1 MRGGVKAIAREWAVA
16 IHPPLIRLC
25 GATFPPK
32 GKAKNILYKGSTTM
46 SLSIESR
53 CIHLEGDDRA
63 SRFGAVSFP
72 IYQTATFAHPA
83 LGESTGYDYS
93 RVQNPTRQQL
103 EKTVA
108 SLEQGTDAVAFS
120 SGMAAILAVME
131 LFAPGDHIVTEA
143 DLYGGTP
150 RLFHTVSEPR
160 GITFTSVSFS
170 DGSDGI
176 DRAAAAIRPETKALY
191 IETPTNPMMNVTD
204 IRAAAE
210 LAHAHGAL
218 LIVDNTFLSPYLQNP
233 LALGADIVVH
243 SGTKYLSGH
252 NDTLAGFA
260 VVKDDTLATRLREI
274 SKTIGANLAPF
285 DSWLLLRGIQTLAV
299 RMDRAG
305 ENALALAEWLK
316 TQPQVTRV
324 IYPGLPEHPGHA
336 LMKKQARGFGA
347 MLTFEVHDKR
357 DVPVL
362 LKAVKLIRFA
372 ESLGGTES
380 LLTYPLTQTHA
391 DIAPEV
397 LAANGLTDR
406 ILRLSVGI
414 ENVNDLIADLTQAF
428 AALNA

>member
-1 MRGGVKAIAREWAVA
+1 
-16 IHPPLIRLC
+16 
-25 GATFPPK
+25 
-32 GKAKNILYKGSTTM
+32 M

-170 DGSDGI
+170 DGIG
-176 DRAAAAIRPETKALY
+176 RAAAAIRPETKALY

-260 VVKDDTLATRLREI
+260 VVKDAALAARLREI

-299 RMDRAG
+299 RMDRAE

-316 TQPQVTRV
+316 LQPQVTRV
-324 IYPGLPEHPGHA
+324 IYPGLPEHLGHA
-336 LMKKQARGFGA
+336 LMQRQARGFGA
-347 MLTFEVHDKR
+347 MLSFEVHDKR

-362 LKAVKLIRFA
+362 LKTVKLIRFA

-380 LLTYPLTQTHA
+380 LLTYPITQTHA
-391 DIAPEV
+391 DVAPEV

-414 ENVNDLIADLTQAF
+414 ENVNDLIADLAQAF

>member
-1 MRGGVKAIAREWAVA
+1 
-16 IHPPLIRLC
+16 
-25 GATFPPK
+25 
-32 GKAKNILYKGSTTM
+32 M
-46 SLSIESR
+46 SLSIESQ

-170 DGSDGI
+170 DGIG
-176 DRAAAAIRPETKALY
+176 RAAAAIRPETKALY

-218 LIVDNTFLSPYLQNP
+218 LVVDNTFLSPYLQNP

-260 VVKDDTLATRLREI
+260 VVKDAALAARLREI

-299 RMDRAG
+299 RMDRAE

-316 TQPQVTRV
+316 LQPQVTRV

-336 LMKKQARGFGA
+336 LMQRQARGFGA

-362 LKAVKLIRFA
+362 LKTVKLIRFA

-380 LLTYPLTQTHA
+380 LLTYPITQTHA
-391 DIAPEV
+391 DVAPEV

-414 ENVNDLIADLTQAF
+414 ENVNDLITDLAQAF

>member
-1 MRGGVKAIAREWAVA
+1 
-16 IHPPLIRLC
+16 
-25 GATFPPK
+25 
-32 GKAKNILYKGSTTM
+32 M

-53 CIHLEGDDRA
+53 CIHLEGDDPAARY
-63 SRFGAVSFP
+63 GAISFP

-108 SLEQGTDAVAFS
+108 ALEQGTDAVAFS
-120 SGMAAILAVME
+120 TGMAAILAVME
-131 LFAPGDHIVTEA
+131 LFAPGDHIVAEA

-160 GITFTSVSFS
+160 GITFTTVNFS
-170 DGSDGI
+170 DGT
-176 DRAAAAIRPETKALY
+176 AQVAAAIRAETKALY
-191 IETPTNPMMNVTD
+191 IETPTNPMMRVTD
-204 IRAAAE
+204 IRKAAE

-233 LALGADIVVH
+233 LTLGADIVIH

-260 VVKDDTLATRLREI
+260 VVKDAALAARLREI

-285 DSWLLLRGIQTLAV
+285 DAWLLLRGIQTLAV
-299 RMDRAG
+299 RMDRAE
-305 ENALALAEWLK
+305 ENAMALAQWLK
-316 TQPQVTRV
+316 TRPEVTRV

-336 LMKKQARGFGA
+336 LMKQQARGFGA
-347 MLTFEVHDKR
+347 MLTFEVRDKR
-357 DVPVL
+357 EVPVL
-362 LKAVKLIRFA
+362 LKAVRLIRFA

-380 LLTYPLTQTHA
+380 LLTYPITQTHA
-391 DIAPEV
+391 DVPPEV
-397 LAANGLTDR
+397 LAANDLTDR

-414 ENVNDLIADLTQAF
+414 ENINDLCTDLEQAF
-428 AALNA
+428 AAVQAAL

>member
-1 MRGGVKAIAREWAVA
+1 
-16 IHPPLIRLC
+16 
-25 GATFPPK
+25 
-32 GKAKNILYKGSTTM
+32 M

-53 CIHLEGDDRA
+53 CIHLEGDDPAARY
-63 SRFGAVSFP
+63 GAISFP

-108 SLEQGTDAVAFS
+108 ALEQGTDAIAFS
-120 SGMAAILAVME
+120 TGMAAILAVME
-131 LFAPGDHIVTEA
+131 LFAPGDHIVAEA

-160 GITFTSVSFS
+160 GITFTTVNFS
-170 DGSDGI
+170 DGT
-176 DRAAAAIRPETKALY
+176 AQVAAAICPETKALY
-191 IETPTNPMMNVTD
+191 IETPTNPMMHVTD
-204 IRAAAE
+204 IRAAAD

-233 LALGADIVVH
+233 LTLGADIVVH

-260 VVKDDTLATRLREI
+260 VVKDAALAARLREI

-285 DSWLLLRGIQTLAV
+285 DAWLLLRGIQTLAV
-299 RMDRAG
+299 RMDRAE
-305 ENALALAEWLK
+305 ENAMALAQWLK
-316 TQPQVTRV
+316 TRPEVTRV
-324 IYPGLPEHPGHA
+324 IYPGLPEHPGHT
-336 LMKKQARGFGA
+336 LMKQQARGFGA
-347 MLTFEVHDKR
+347 MLTFEVRDKR
-357 DVPVL
+357 EVPVL
-362 LKAVKLIRFA
+362 LKAVRLIRFA

-380 LLTYPLTQTHA
+380 LLTYPITQTHA
-391 DIAPEV
+391 DVPPEV

-414 ENVNDLIADLTQAF
+414 ENINDLRADLEQAF
-428 AALNA
+428 AAVQAAL

>member
-1 MRGGVKAIAREWAVA
+1 
-16 IHPPLIRLC
+16 
-25 GATFPPK
+25 
-32 GKAKNILYKGSTTM
+32 M

-53 CIHLEGDDRA
+53 CIHLEGDDPAARY
-63 SRFGAVSFP
+63 GAISFP

-108 SLEQGTDAVAFS
+108 ALEQGTDAVAFS
-120 SGMAAILAVME
+120 TGMAAILAVME
-131 LFAPGDHIVTEA
+131 LFAPGDHIVAEA

-160 GITFTSVSFS
+160 GITFTTVNFS
-170 DGSDGI
+170 DGT
-176 DRAAAAIRPETKALY
+176 AQVAAAIRAETKALY
-191 IETPTNPMMNVTD
+191 IETPTNPMMHVTD

-260 VVKDDTLATRLREI
+260 VVKDAALAARLREI

-285 DSWLLLRGIQTLAV
+285 DAWLLLRGIQTLAV
-299 RMDRAG
+299 RMDRAE
-305 ENALALAEWLK
+305 ENAMALAQWLK
-316 TQPQVTRV
+316 TRPEVTRV
-324 IYPGLPEHPGHA
+324 IYPGLSEHPGHA
-336 LMKKQARGFGA
+336 LMKQQARGFGA
-347 MLTFEVHDKR
+347 MLTFEVRDKR
-357 DVPVL
+357 EVPVL
-362 LKAVKLIRFA
+362 LKAVRLIRFA

-380 LLTYPLTQTHA
+380 LLTYPITQTHA
-391 DIAPEV
+391 DVPPEV

-414 ENVNDLIADLTQAF
+414 ENINDLRADLEQAF
-428 AALNA
+428 AAVQAAL

>member
-1 MRGGVKAIAREWAVA
+1 
-16 IHPPLIRLC
+16 
-25 GATFPPK
+25 
-32 GKAKNILYKGSTTM
+32 M

-53 CIHLEGDDRA
+53 CIHLEGDDPAARY
-63 SRFGAVSFP
+63 GAISFP

-108 SLEQGTDAVAFS
+108 ALEQGTDAVAFS
-120 SGMAAILAVME
+120 TGMAAILAVME
-131 LFAPGDHIVTEA
+131 LFAPGDHIVAEA

-160 GITFTSVSFS
+160 GITFTTVNFS
-170 DGSDGI
+170 DGT
-176 DRAAAAIRPETKALY
+176 AQVEAAIRPETKALY
-191 IETPTNPMMNVTD
+191 IETPTNPMMHVTD
-204 IRAAAE
+204 IRKAAE

-233 LALGADIVVH
+233 LTLGADIVVH

-260 VVKDDTLATRLREI
+260 VVKDAALAARLREI

-285 DSWLLLRGIQTLAV
+285 DAWLLLRGIQTLAV
-299 RMDRAG
+299 RMDRAE
-305 ENALALAEWLK
+305 ENAMTLAQWLK
-316 TQPQVTRV
+316 TRPEVTRV

-336 LMKKQARGFGA
+336 LMKQQARGFGA
-347 MLTFEVHDKR
+347 MLTFEVRDKR
-357 DVPVL
+357 EVPVL
-362 LKAVKLIRFA
+362 LKTVRLIRFA

-380 LLTYPLTQTHA
+380 LLTYPITQTHA
-391 DIAPEV
+391 DVPPEV

-414 ENVNDLIADLTQAF
+414 ENINDLRADLEQAF
-428 AALNA
+428 AAVQAAL

>member
-1 MRGGVKAIAREWAVA
+1 
-16 IHPPLIRLC
+16 
-25 GATFPPK
+25 
-32 GKAKNILYKGSTTM
+32 M

-53 CIHLEGDDRA
+53 CIHLEGDDPAARY
-63 SRFGAVSFP
+63 GAISFP

-108 SLEQGTDAVAFS
+108 ALEQGTDAIAFS
-120 SGMAAILAVME
+120 TGMAAILAVME
-131 LFAPGDHIVTEA
+131 LFAPGDHIVAEA

-160 GITFTSVSFS
+160 GITFTTVNFS
-170 DGSDGI
+170 DGT
-176 DRAAAAIRPETKALY
+176 AQVAAAIRAETKALY
-191 IETPTNPMMNVTD
+191 IETPTNPMMHVTD

-233 LALGADIVVH
+233 LTLGADIVVH

-260 VVKDDTLATRLREI
+260 VVKDAALAARLREI

-285 DSWLLLRGIQTLAV
+285 DAWLLLRGIQTLAV
-299 RMDRAG
+299 RMDRAE
-305 ENALALAEWLK
+305 ENAMALAQWLK
-316 TQPQVTRV
+316 TRPEVTRV

-336 LMKKQARGFGA
+336 LMKQQARGFGA
-347 MLTFEVHDKR
+347 MLTFEVRDKR
-357 DVPVL
+357 EVPVL
-362 LKAVKLIRFA
+362 LKAVRLIRFA

-380 LLTYPLTQTHA
+380 LLTYPITQTHA
-391 DIAPEV
+391 DVPPEV

-414 ENVNDLIADLTQAF
+414 ENINDLRADMEQALAAVQ
-428 AALNA
+428 AAL

>member
-1 MRGGVKAIAREWAVA
+1 
-16 IHPPLIRLC
+16 
-25 GATFPPK
+25 
-32 GKAKNILYKGSTTM
+32 M

-53 CIHLEGDDRA
+53 CIHLEGDDPAARY
-63 SRFGAVSFP
+63 GAISFP

-108 SLEQGTDAVAFS
+108 ALEQGTDAIAFS
-120 SGMAAILAVME
+120 TGMAAILAVME
-131 LFAPGDHIVTEA
+131 LFAPGDHIVAEA

-160 GITFTSVSFS
+160 GITFTTVNFS
-170 DGSDGI
+170 DGT
-176 DRAAAAIRPETKALY
+176 AQVAAAICAETKALY
-191 IETPTNPMMNVTD
+191 IETPTNPMMHVTD

-233 LALGADIVVH
+233 LTLGADIVVH

-260 VVKDDTLATRLREI
+260 VVKDAVLAARLREI

-285 DSWLLLRGIQTLAV
+285 DAWLLLRGIQTLAV
-299 RMDRAG
+299 RMDRAE
-305 ENALALAEWLK
+305 ENAMALAQWLK
-316 TQPQVTRV
+316 TRPEVTRV

-336 LMKKQARGFGA
+336 LMKQQARGFGA
-347 MLTFEVHDKR
+347 MLTFEVRDKR
-357 DVPVL
+357 EVPVL
-362 LKAVKLIRFA
+362 LKAVRLIRFA

-380 LLTYPLTQTHA
+380 LLTYPITQTHA
-391 DIAPEV
+391 DVPPEV

-414 ENVNDLIADLTQAF
+414 ENINDLRTDLEQAF
-428 AALNA
+428 AAVQAAL

>member
-1 MRGGVKAIAREWAVA
+1 MR
-16 IHPPLIRLC
+16 
-25 GATFPPK
+25 
-32 GKAKNILYKGSTTM
+32 
-46 SLSIESR
+46 LSIESR

-170 DGSDGI
+170 DGIG
-176 DRAAAAIRPETKALY
+176 RAAAAIRPETKALY

-260 VVKDDTLATRLREI
+260 VVKDAALAARLREI

-299 RMDRAG
+299 RMDRAE

-316 TQPQVTRV
+316 LQPQVTRV

-336 LMKKQARGFGA
+336 LMQRQARGFGA

-362 LKAVKLIRFA
+362 LKTVKLIRFA

-380 LLTYPLTQTHA
+380 LLTYPITQTHA
-391 DIAPEV
+391 DVAPEV

-414 ENVNDLIADLTQAF
+414 ENVNDLIADLAQAF

>member
-1 MRGGVKAIAREWAVA
+1 
-16 IHPPLIRLC
+16 
-25 GATFPPK
+25 
-32 GKAKNILYKGSTTM
+32 M

-170 DGSDGI
+170 DGIG
-176 DRAAAAIRPETKALY
+176 RAAAAIRPETKALY

-218 LIVDNTFLSPYLQNP
+218 LVVDNTFLSPYLQNP

-260 VVKDDTLATRLREI
+260 VVKDADLAARLREI

-299 RMDRAG
+299 RMDRAE

-316 TQPQVTRV
+316 LQPQVTRV

-336 LMKKQARGFGA
+336 LMQRQARGFGA

-362 LKAVKLIRFA
+362 LKTVKLIRFA

-380 LLTYPLTQTHA
+380 LLTYPITQTHA
-391 DIAPEV
+391 DVAPEV

-414 ENVNDLIADLTQAF
+414 ENVNDLIADLAQAF

>member
-1 MRGGVKAIAREWAVA
+1 
-16 IHPPLIRLC
+16 
-25 GATFPPK
+25 
-32 GKAKNILYKGSTTM
+32 M

-170 DGSDGI
+170 DGIG
-176 DRAAAAIRPETKALY
+176 RAAAAIRPETKALY

-233 LALGADIVVH
+233 LVLGADIVVH

-260 VVKDDTLATRLREI
+260 VVKDAALAARLREI

-299 RMDRAG
+299 RMDRAE

-316 TQPQVTRV
+316 LQPQVTRV

-336 LMKKQARGFGA
+336 LMQRQARGFGA

-362 LKAVKLIRFA
+362 LKTVKLIRFA

-380 LLTYPLTQTHA
+380 LLTYPITQTHA
-391 DIAPEV
+391 DVAPEV
-397 LAANGLTDR
+397 LTANGLTDR

-414 ENVNDLIADLTQAF
+414 ENVNDLIADLAQAF

>member
-1 MRGGVKAIAREWAVA
+1 
-16 IHPPLIRLC
+16 
-25 GATFPPK
+25 
-32 GKAKNILYKGSTTM
+32 M

-53 CIHLEGDDRA
+53 CIHLEGDDPAARY
-63 SRFGAVSFP
+63 GAISFP

-108 SLEQGTDAVAFS
+108 ALEQGTDAIAFS
-120 SGMAAILAVME
+120 TGMAAILAVME

-160 GITFTSVSFS
+160 GITFTTVNFS
-170 DGSDGI
+170 DGT
-176 DRAAAAIRPETKALY
+176 AQVTAAIRPETKALY
-191 IETPTNPMMNVTD
+191 IETPTNPMMHVTD

-233 LALGADIVVH
+233 LTLGADIVVH

-260 VVKDDTLATRLREI
+260 VVKDAALAARLREI

-285 DSWLLLRGIQTLAV
+285 DAWLLLRGIQTLAV
-299 RMDRAG
+299 RMDRAE
-305 ENALALAEWLK
+305 ENAMALAQWLK
-316 TQPQVTRV
+316 TRPEVTRV

-336 LMKKQARGFGA
+336 LMKQQARGFGA
-347 MLTFEVHDKR
+347 MLTFEVRDKR
-357 DVPVL
+357 EVPVL
-362 LKAVKLIRFA
+362 LKAVRLIRFA

-380 LLTYPLTQTHA
+380 LLTYPITQTHA
-391 DIAPEV
+391 DVPPEV

-414 ENVNDLIADLTQAF
+414 ENINDLRADLEQAF
-428 AALNA
+428 AAVQAAL

>member
-1 MRGGVKAIAREWAVA
+1 
-16 IHPPLIRLC
+16 
-25 GATFPPK
+25 
-32 GKAKNILYKGSTTM
+32 M

-150 RLFHTVSEPR
+150 RLFHTVSKPR

-170 DGSDGI
+170 DGIG
-176 DRAAAAIRPETKALY
+176 RAAAAIRPETKALY

-218 LIVDNTFLSPYLQNP
+218 LVVDNTFLSPYLQNP

-260 VVKDDTLATRLREI
+260 VVKDAALAARLREI

-299 RMDRAG
+299 RMDRAE

-316 TQPQVTRV
+316 LQPQVTRV

-336 LMKKQARGFGA
+336 LMQRQARGFGA

-362 LKAVKLIRFA
+362 LKTVKLIRFA

-380 LLTYPLTQTHA
+380 LLTYPITQTHA
-391 DIAPEV
+391 DVAPEV

-414 ENVNDLIADLTQAF
+414 ENVNDLIADLAQAF

>member
-1 MRGGVKAIAREWAVA
+1 
-16 IHPPLIRLC
+16 
-25 GATFPPK
+25 
-32 GKAKNILYKGSTTM
+32 M

-53 CIHLEGDDRA
+53 CIHLEGDDRT

-170 DGSDGI
+170 DGIG
-176 DRAAAAIRPETKALY
+176 RAAAAIRPETKALY

-210 LAHAHGAL
+210 LAHTHGAL

-260 VVKDDTLATRLREI
+260 VVKDAALAARLREI

-299 RMDRAG
+299 RMDRAE

-316 TQPQVTRV
+316 LQPQVTRV

-336 LMKKQARGFGA
+336 LMQRQARGFGA

-362 LKAVKLIRFA
+362 LKTVKLIRFA

-380 LLTYPLTQTHA
+380 LLTYPITQTHA
-391 DIAPEV
+391 DVAPEV

-414 ENVNDLIADLTQAF
+414 ENVNDLIADLAQAF

>member
-1 MRGGVKAIAREWAVA
+1 
-16 IHPPLIRLC
+16 
-25 GATFPPK
+25 
-32 GKAKNILYKGSTTM
+32 M

-131 LFAPGDHIVTEA
+131 LFAPGNHIVTEA

-170 DGSDGI
+170 DGIG
-176 DRAAAAIRPETKALY
+176 RAAVAIRPETKALY

-260 VVKDDTLATRLREI
+260 VVKDAALAARLREI

-299 RMDRAG
+299 RMDRAE

-316 TQPQVTRV
+316 LQPQVTRV

-336 LMKKQARGFGA
+336 LMQRQARGFGA

-362 LKAVKLIRFA
+362 LKTVKLIRFA

-380 LLTYPLTQTHA
+380 LLTYPITQTHA
-391 DIAPEV
+391 DVAPEV

-414 ENVNDLIADLTQAF
+414 ENVNDLIADLAQAF

>member
-1 MRGGVKAIAREWAVA
+1 
-16 IHPPLIRLC
+16 
-25 GATFPPK
+25 
-32 GKAKNILYKGSTTM
+32 M

-53 CIHLEGDDRA
+53 CIHLEGDDPAARY
-63 SRFGAVSFP
+63 GAISFP

-108 SLEQGTDAVAFS
+108 ALEQGTDAVAFS
-120 SGMAAILAVME
+120 TGMAAILAVME

-160 GITFTSVSFS
+160 GITFTTVNFS
-170 DGSDGI
+170 DGT
-176 DRAAAAIRPETKALY
+176 AQVAAAIRPETKALY
-191 IETPTNPMMNVTD
+191 IETPTNPMMRVTD
-204 IRAAAE
+204 IRKAAE
-210 LAHAHGAL
+210 LAHAHEAL

-233 LALGADIVVH
+233 LTLGADIVVH

-260 VVKDDTLATRLREI
+260 VVKDAALAARLREI

-285 DSWLLLRGIQTLAV
+285 DAWLLLRGIQTLAV
-299 RMDRAG
+299 RMDRAE
-305 ENALALAEWLK
+305 ENAMTLAQWLK
-316 TQPQVTRV
+316 TRPEVTRV

-336 LMKKQARGFGA
+336 LMKQQARGFGA
-347 MLTFEVHDKR
+347 MLTFEVRDKR
-357 DVPVL
+357 EVPVL
-362 LKAVKLIRFA
+362 LKAVRLIRFA

-380 LLTYPLTQTHA
+380 LLTYPITQTHA
-391 DIAPEV
+391 DVPPEV

-414 ENVNDLIADLTQAF
+414 ENINDLRTDLRTDLEQAF
-428 AALNA
+428 AAVQAAL

>member
-1 MRGGVKAIAREWAVA
+1 
-16 IHPPLIRLC
+16 
-25 GATFPPK
+25 
-32 GKAKNILYKGSTTM
+32 M

-53 CIHLEGDDRA
+53 CIHLEGDDPAARY
-63 SRFGAVSFP
+63 GAISFP

-108 SLEQGTDAVAFS
+108 ALEQGTDAVAFS
-120 SGMAAILAVME
+120 TGMAAILAVLE
-131 LFAPGDHIVTEA
+131 LFAPGDHIVAEA

-160 GITFTSVSFS
+160 GITFTTVNFS
-170 DGSDGI
+170 DGT
-176 DRAAAAIRPETKALY
+176 AQVAAAIRAETKALY
-191 IETPTNPMMNVTD
+191 IETPTNPMMRVTD

-233 LALGADIVVH
+233 LTIGADIVVH

-260 VVKDDTLATRLREI
+260 VVKDAALAARLREI

-285 DSWLLLRGIQTLAV
+285 DAWLLLRGIQTLAV
-299 RMDRAG
+299 RMDRAE
-305 ENALALAEWLK
+305 ENAMALAQWLK
-316 TQPQVTRV
+316 TRPEVTRV

-336 LMKKQARGFGA
+336 LMKQQARGFGA
-347 MLTFEVHDKR
+347 MLTFEVRDKQE
-357 DVPVL
+357 VPVL
-362 LKAVKLIRFA
+362 LKAVRLIRFA

-380 LLTYPLTQTHA
+380 LLTYPITQTHA
-391 DIAPEV
+391 DVPPEV

-414 ENVNDLIADLTQAF
+414 ENINDLRADLEQAF
-428 AALNA
+428 AAVQAAL

>member
-1 MRGGVKAIAREWAVA
+1 
-16 IHPPLIRLC
+16 
-25 GATFPPK
+25 
-32 GKAKNILYKGSTTM
+32 M

-53 CIHLEGDDRA
+53 CIHLEGDDPAARY
-63 SRFGAVSFP
+63 GAISFP

-108 SLEQGTDAVAFS
+108 ALEQGTDAVAFS
-120 SGMAAILAVME
+120 TGMAAILAVME

-160 GITFTSVSFS
+160 GITFTTVNFS
-170 DGSDGI
+170 DGT
-176 DRAAAAIRPETKALY
+176 AQVAAAIRPETKALY
-191 IETPTNPMMNVTD
+191 IETPTNPMMRVTD
-204 IRAAAE
+204 IRKAAE

-233 LALGADIVVH
+233 LTLGADIVVH

-260 VVKDDTLATRLREI
+260 VVKDAALATRLREI

-285 DSWLLLRGIQTLAV
+285 DAWLLLRGIQTLAV
-299 RMDRAG
+299 RMDRAE
-305 ENALALAEWLK
+305 ENAMTLAQWLK
-316 TQPQVTRV
+316 TRPEVTRV

-336 LMKKQARGFGA
+336 LMKQQTRGFGA
-347 MLTFEVHDKR
+347 MLTFEVRDKR
-357 DVPVL
+357 EVPVL
-362 LKAVKLIRFA
+362 LKAVRLIRFA

-380 LLTYPLTQTHA
+380 LLTYPITQTHA
-391 DIAPEV
+391 DVPPEV

-414 ENVNDLIADLTQAF
+414 ENINDLRTDLEQAF
-428 AALNA
+428 AAVQAAL

>member
-1 MRGGVKAIAREWAVA
+1 
-16 IHPPLIRLC
+16 
-25 GATFPPK
+25 
-32 GKAKNILYKGSTTM
+32 M

-53 CIHLEGDDRA
+53 CIHLEGDDPAARY
-63 SRFGAVSFP
+63 GAISFP

-108 SLEQGTDAVAFS
+108 ALEQGTDAVAFS
-120 SGMAAILAVME
+120 TGMAAILAVLE
-131 LFAPGDHIVTEA
+131 LFAPGDHIVAEA

-160 GITFTSVSFS
+160 GITFTTVNFS
-170 DGSDGI
+170 DGT
-176 DRAAAAIRPETKALY
+176 AQVAAAIRAETKALY
-191 IETPTNPMMNVTD
+191 IETPTNPMMHVTD

-233 LALGADIVVH
+233 LTLGADIVVH

-260 VVKDDTLATRLREI
+260 VVKDAALATRLREI

-285 DSWLLLRGIQTLAV
+285 DAWLLLRGIQTLAV
-299 RMDRAG
+299 RMDRAE
-305 ENALALAEWLK
+305 ENAMALAQWLK
-316 TQPQVTRV
+316 TRPEVTRV

-336 LMKKQARGFGA
+336 LMKQQARGFGA
-347 MLTFEVHDKR
+347 MLTFEVRDKR
-357 DVPVL
+357 EVPVL
-362 LKAVKLIRFA
+362 LKAVRLIRFA

-380 LLTYPLTQTHA
+380 LLTYPITQTHA
-391 DIAPEV
+391 DVPPEV

-414 ENVNDLIADLTQAF
+414 ENINDLRADLEQAF
-428 AALNA
+428 AAVQAAL